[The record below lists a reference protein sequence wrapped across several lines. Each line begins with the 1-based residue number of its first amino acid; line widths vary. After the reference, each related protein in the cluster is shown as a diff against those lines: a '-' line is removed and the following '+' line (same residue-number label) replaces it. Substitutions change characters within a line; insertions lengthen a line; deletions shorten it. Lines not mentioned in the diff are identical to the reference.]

1 MIEVKDTQQ
10 LGRLVRAV
18 RKSQQLDQVTAGSVA
33 GCGLTFVS
41 QFENGKPTVQLAK
54 ALQLLDA
61 LGIKVWIDLP
71 PELGEHDAR

>member
-1 MIEVKDTQQ
+1 MLIEVRDVDTIGA
-10 LGRLVRAV
+10 LARRT
-18 RKSQQLDQVTAGSVA
+18 RKSQQIDQLTAGSVA

-61 LGIKVWIDLP
+61 LGIRVYLDVP
-71 PELGEHDAR
+71 DSDERG